1 MRARLTG
8 TDMGFLAWMAAI
20 GALLMGMSLAA
31 GWIRPLPLT
40 QFAIYLAVGVA
51 VGPWGLHLL
60 DINFVADAPW
70 LERLTEVALVI
81 SLFAG
86 GLKLRVPWRARPWR
100 VARRLAFPAMALS
113 IAGTAL
119 AAHLLLSLDWPLA
132 LLLAAML
139 APTDPVLAS
148 TIAVD
153 NAADHDGLRVA
164 LSGEAGM
171 NDGSAMPF
179 LLLGLAWLHGSLSWV
194 AFGRWAL
201 VELLWGVGAGIGLGF
216 AAGWLVGRLGT
227 RLVSMGRD
235 PGPGA
240 LLIAGLIAVTY
251 AAAEAIGALGFLAV
265 FAAGVGMRKVE
276 VGVVQEHPHPRLPHE
291 RDFTRTPPAEF
302 VVRPA
307 LDGGVDRDQPVEVV
321 GHLVAEALTFG
332 SVMEHLLGPLLV
344 LLLGIALARHWEP
357 DALVLAG
364 VLFVIVRPL
373 ATWLTTIGMQL
384 NWRRRLLL
392 GWLGIRG
399 IGGLNYLAFALL
411 HGLEGSAARLVAG
424 VAVTTITLSVV
435 VHGFSAQPLLGWR
448 RRRIERQQRKAAARQ

>member
-1 MRARLTG
+1 MRRSQPVVG
-8 TDMGFLAWMAAI
+8 TDMGFLGWMAAS
-20 GALLMGMSLAA
+20 GVLLMGMSLAA
-31 GWIRPLPLT
+31 GWIRPLPLS
-40 QFAIYLAVGVA
+40 QFALYLMVGVA
-51 VGPWGLHLL
+51 VGPWGLRLL
-60 DINFVADAPW
+60 DVDFLADAPW
-70 LERLTEVALVI
+70 LERLTEVALII

-113 IAGTAL
+113 LAGTAL
-119 AAHLLLSLDWPLA
+119 AAHALLGLDWPLA
-132 LLLAAML
+132 LTLAAML

-153 NAADHDGLRVA
+153 NAADQDGLRVA

-179 LLLGLAWLHGSLSWV
+179 LLLGLAWLHGPMSWDV
-194 AFGRWAL
+194 LGRWAL
-201 VELLWGVGAGIGLGF
+201 VELLWGVGAGVAVGFGL
-216 AAGWLVGRLGT
+216 GWLVGKLAT
-227 RLVSMGRD
+227 RLVGMERD

-240 LLIAGLIAVTY
+240 LLTAGLIGVSY

-265 FAAGVGMRKVE
+265 FAAGVGMRAVE
-276 VGVVQEHPHPRLPHE
+276 VGVVREHPHPRLRRE
-291 RDFTRTPPAEF
+291 RDVTRTPPAEF

-307 LDGGVDRDQPVEVV
+307 MQGGVDRGEPVEAV
-321 GHLVAEALTFG
+321 GHVLAEALTFG

-357 DALVLAG
+357 QALWLAG
-364 VLFVIVRPL
+364 VLFVLVRPL
-373 ATWLTTIGMQL
+373 ATWLTTAGMGL

-399 IGGLNYLAFALL
+399 IGGLNYLAYALV
-411 HGLEGSAARLVAG
+411 HGLDGSAARLVAG
-424 VAVTTITLSVV
+424 VAVSTITLSVV
-435 VHGFSAQPLLGWR
+435 LHGFSAQPLLAWR
-448 RRRIERQQRKAAARQ
+448 RRRLAAARKAGTG

>member
-1 MRARLTG
+1 
-8 TDMGFLAWMAAI
+8 MGFLGWMAAI
-20 GALLMGMSLAA
+20 GALLMSMSLAA

-40 QFAIYLAVGVA
+40 QFALYLVVGVA
-51 VGPWGLHLL
+51 VGPWGLRLL
-60 DINFVADAPW
+60 DVDFLADAHW
-70 LERLTEVALVI
+70 LERLTEVALII

-86 GLKLRVPWRARPWR
+86 GLKLRVPWDARPWR
-100 VARRLAFPAMALS
+100 VARRLAFPAMVLS

-119 AAHLLLSLDWPLA
+119 AGHLLLGLDWPLA

-153 NAADHDGLRVA
+153 NAADRDGLRVA
-164 LSGEAGM
+164 LSGEAGL

-179 LLLGLAWLHGSLSWV
+179 LLLGLTWLHGSLSWGAV
-194 AFGRWAL
+194 GQWAL
-201 VELLWGVGAGIGLGF
+201 LELLWGIGAGIALGF
-216 AAGWLVGRLGT
+216 VLGWLVGRLGT

-240 LLIAGLIAVTY
+240 LLTAGLIAVTY

-276 VGVVQEHPHPRLPHE
+276 VGVMQEHPHPRLPHE
-291 RDFTRTPPAEF
+291 SDFTRTPPAEF

-307 LDGGVDRDQPVEVV
+307 MDGGVDREQPVEVV
-321 GHLVAEALTFG
+321 GYLVAEALTFG

-357 DALVLAG
+357 QAVLLAG
-364 VLFVIVRPL
+364 VLFVVVRPL
-373 ATWLTTIGMQL
+373 ATWITTLGMQL

-399 IGGLNYLAFALL
+399 IGGLNYLAYALT
-411 HGLEGSAARLVAG
+411 HGLDGHAARLVAG
-424 VAVTTITLSVV
+424 LAITTITLSVA
-435 VHGFSAQPLLGWR
+435 VHGFSAQPLLAWR
-448 RRRIERQQRKAAARQ
+448 RRRIARQQRKAAAHR

>member
-1 MRARLTG
+1 
-8 TDMGFLAWMAAI
+8 MGFLGWMAAT
-20 GALLMGMSLAA
+20 GVLLLGMSLAA

-40 QFAIYLAVGVA
+40 QFALYLVVGIA
-51 VGPWGLHLL
+51 AGPWGLHLL
-60 DINFVADAPW
+60 AVDFLTDARW

-86 GLKLRVPWRARPWR
+86 GLKLRVPWRSRSWR

-113 IAGTAL
+113 VGGTVL
-119 AAHLLLSLDWPLA
+119 AAHLLLGLEWPLA

-179 LLLGLAWLHGSLSWV
+179 LLLSLAWLHGPLSLQ
-194 AFGRWAL
+194 ALGHWAL
-201 VELLWGVGAGIGLGF
+201 LELLWGVGAGIALGF
-216 AAGWLVGRLGT
+216 ALGWLVGRLGT
-227 RLVSMGRD
+227 HLVGMGRD

-240 LLIAGLIAVTY
+240 LLTAGLIALTY

-265 FAAGVGMRKVE
+265 FAAGVGMRRVE
-276 VGVVQEHPHPRLPHE
+276 VGVVQEHPHPRLHRE
-291 RDFTRTPPAEF
+291 RDVTRTPPAEF

-307 LDGGVDRDQPVEVV
+307 LDGGIDRDEPVEAV

-344 LLLGIALARHWEP
+344 LLLGIALANHWQP
-357 DALVLAG
+357 RALPLAA
-364 VLFVIVRPL
+364 VLFVLVRPA
-373 ATWLTTIGMQL
+373 ATWLTTGGMRL
-384 NWRRRLLL
+384 NWRRRLLF

-399 IGGLNYLAFALL
+399 IGGLNYLAYALT
-411 HGLEGSAARLVAG
+411 HGLDGAAARLVAG

-435 VHGFSAQPLLGWR
+435 VHGFSAQPLLAWRHRRLAHR
-448 RRRIERQQRKAAARQ
+448 RRRGTG

>member
-1 MRARLTG
+1 
-8 TDMGFLAWMAAI
+8 MGFLGWMAAI
-20 GALLMGMSLAA
+20 GALLMSMSLAA

-40 QFAIYLAVGVA
+40 QFALYLVVGVL

-60 DINFVADAPW
+60 DVDFLTDAPW

-86 GLKLRVPWRARPWR
+86 GLKLRVPWRARAWR

-119 AAHLLLSLDWPLA
+119 AAHLLLDLAWPLA

-179 LLLGLAWLHGSLSWV
+179 LLLALVWLHGPLSW
-194 AFGRWAL
+194 ASLGHWAL
-201 VELLWGVGAGIGLGF
+201 VELMWGVGAGVALGF
-216 AAGWLVGRLGT
+216 GLGWLVGKLGT
-227 RLVSMGRD
+227 HLVSMGRD

-240 LLIAGLIAVTY
+240 LLTAGLIAVTY
-251 AAAEAIGALGFLAV
+251 ACAEAIGALGFLAV

-276 VGVVQEHPHPRLPHE
+276 VGVVQEHPHPRLPYE

-307 LDGGVDRDQPVEVV
+307 MEGGIDRDEPVEVV

-357 DALVLAG
+357 QALEVALVLF
-364 VLFVIVRPL
+364 VLVRPL
-373 ATWLTTIGMQL
+373 ATWITTIGLGL

-399 IGGLNYLAFALL
+399 IGGLNYLAYALV
-411 HGLEGSAARLVAG
+411 HGLDGHAARLVAG

-435 VHGFSAQPLLGWR
+435 AHGFSAQPLLAWR
-448 RRRIERQQRKAAARQ
+448 RRRIARRQREAADHR

>member
-1 MRARLTG
+1 
-8 TDMGFLAWMAAI
+8 MGFLGWMAAI
-20 GALLMGMSLAA
+20 GVLLVGMSLAA

-40 QFAIYLAVGVA
+40 QFALYLVVGVA

-60 DINFVADAPW
+60 DIDFLADAHW
-70 LERLTEVALVI
+70 LERLTEVALVV

-100 VARRLAFPAMALS
+100 AARRLAFPGMALS

-119 AAHLLLSLDWPLA
+119 AAHLLLGLAWPLA

-148 TIAVD
+148 AIAVD
-153 NAADHDGLRVA
+153 NAADHDGLRVT

-179 LLLGLAWLHGSLSWV
+179 LLLGLAWLHGALSWS
-194 AFGRWAL
+194 ALGRWAL
-201 VELLWGVGAGIGLGF
+201 VELLWGVCVGIALGF
-216 AAGWLVGRLGT
+216 GLGWLVGKLGT
-227 RLVSMGRD
+227 RLVSIGRD

-240 LLIAGLIAVTY
+240 LLTAGLIAVTY
-251 AAAEAIGALGFLAV
+251 AVAEAVGALGFLAV
-265 FAAGVGMRKVE
+265 FAAGVGLRKVE

-291 RDFTRTPPAEF
+291 HDFTRTPPAEF

-307 LDGGVDRDQPVEVV
+307 MDGGVDRDEPVEAV
-321 GHLVAEALTFG
+321 GQVVAEALTFG

-357 DALVLAG
+357 QAWSIALVLF
-364 VLFVIVRPL
+364 VLIRPL
-373 ATWLTTIGMQL
+373 ATWLTTLGMGL

-399 IGGLNYLAFALL
+399 IGGLNYLAYALV
-411 HGLEGSAARLVAG
+411 HGLDGSAARLVAG

-435 VHGFSAQPLLGWR
+435 VHGFSAQPLLAWR
-448 RRRIERQQRKAAARQ
+448 RRRLAAARRKAEAR

>member
-1 MRARLTG
+1 
-8 TDMGFLAWMAAI
+8 MGFLGWMAAC
-20 GALLMGMSLAA
+20 GALLMVMSLAA

-40 QFAIYLAVGVA
+40 QFALYLVVGVA
-51 VGPWGLHLL
+51 IGPWGLYLL
-60 DINFVADAPW
+60 DVNFLADAPW
-70 LERLTEVALVI
+70 LERLTEVALII
-81 SLFAG
+81 SLFVG
-86 GLKLRVPWRARPWR
+86 GLKLRMPWRARPWQ

-179 LLLGLAWLHGSLSWV
+179 LLLALGWLHGGLSWGAV
-194 AFGRWAL
+194 GEWAL
-201 VELLWGVGAGIGLGF
+201 VKLVWGVGAGLALGF
-216 AAGWLVGRLGT
+216 GLGWLVGRLGT
-227 RLVSMGRD
+227 QLMRIGRD

-240 LLIAGLIAVTY
+240 LLITGLVAVTY
-251 AAAEAIGALGFLAV
+251 AVAEGIGALGYLAA
-265 FAAGVGMRKVE
+265 FAAGVGMRVVE
-276 VGVVQEHPHPRLPHE
+276 VGVMREHPHPRLPREH
-291 RDFTRTPPAEF
+291 DITRTPPAEF
-302 VVRPA
+302 VVRPV
-307 LDGGVDRDQPVEVV
+307 LDGGVDRDQPVEIV

-332 SVMEHLLGPLLV
+332 NVMEHLLGPLLV

-357 DALVLAG
+357 QALLLAG
-364 VLFVIVRPL
+364 VLFLVVRPL
-373 ATWLTTIGMQL
+373 ATWITTIGMQL
-384 NWRRRLLL
+384 HWRRRLLL

-411 HGLEGSAARLVAG
+411 HGLDGEPARLVAG

-435 VHGFSAQPLLGWR
+435 VHGFSAQPLLSWR
-448 RRRIERQQRKAAARQ
+448 RRRMARQQRKAAARG

>member
-1 MRARLTG
+1 MG
-8 TDMGFLAWMAAI
+8 TDMGFLGWMAAS
-20 GALLMGMSLAA
+20 GVLLMGMSLAA
-31 GWIRPLPLT
+31 GWIRPLPLS
-40 QFAIYLAVGVA
+40 QFAIYLIVGVA

-60 DINFVADAPW
+60 DVDFLVDGHW
-70 LERLTEVALVI
+70 LLRLTEIALVI

-100 VARRLAFPAMALS
+100 VARRLAFVAMVLT
-113 IAGTAL
+113 IGGTAL
-119 AAHLLLSLDWPLA
+119 AAHALLELDWPLA

-148 TIAVD
+148 TLAVD
-153 NAADHDGLRVA
+153 SAADHDGLRVA

-179 LLLGLAWLHGSLSWV
+179 LLLGLIWLHGALSWG
-194 AFGRWAL
+194 ALGRWAM
-201 VELLWGVGAGIGLGF
+201 VDLLWGVGAGIALGF
-216 AAGWLVGRLGT
+216 ALGWLVGKVGT
-227 RLVSMGRD
+227 HLVTMARD

-240 LLIAGLIAVTY
+240 LLTAGLIAVTY
-251 AAAEAIGALGFLAV
+251 AATEAIGALGFLAV

-276 VGVVQEHPHPRLPHE
+276 IGVMQEHPHPSLPQAH
-291 RDFTRTPPAEF
+291 DLTRTPPSEF

-307 LDGGVDRDQPVEVV
+307 LAGGPDRGQPVEAV
-321 GHLVAEALTFG
+321 GHVVAEALTFG

-357 DALVLAG
+357 QAMLLAG
-364 VLFVIVRPL
+364 VLFVVVRPL
-373 ATWLTTIGMQL
+373 AIWLTTVGMQL

-399 IGGLNYLAFALL
+399 IGGLNYLAYALL
-411 HGLEGSAARLVAG
+411 HGLDGSAARQVAG
-424 VAVTTITLSVV
+424 VVVTTITLSVV
-435 VHGFSAQPLLGWR
+435 VHGFSAQPLLAWR
-448 RRRIERQQRKAAARQ
+448 RRRIARRQGDAAARR

>member
-1 MRARLTG
+1 
-8 TDMGFLAWMAAI
+8 MGFLGWMAAI
-20 GALLMGMSLAA
+20 GALLLGMSLAA

-40 QFAIYLAVGVA
+40 QFAVYLLVGVV

-60 DINFVADAPW
+60 DVDFLADAPW
-70 LERLTEVALVI
+70 LERLTEVALAI

-113 IAGTAL
+113 VAGTAL
-119 AAHLLLSLDWPLA
+119 AAHLLLRLDWPLA

-153 NAADHDGLRVA
+153 SAADHDGLRVA
-164 LSGEAGM
+164 ISGEAGM

-179 LLLGLAWLHGSLSWV
+179 LLLGLIWLQGPLSW
-194 AFGRWAL
+194 ATFGHWAL
-201 VELLWGVGAGIGLGF
+201 VELLWGVGAGVALGF
-216 AAGWLVGRLGT
+216 GLGWLVGSLGT
-227 RLVSMGRD
+227 RLVGIGRD

-240 LLIAGLIAVTY
+240 LLTAGLIALSY

-265 FAAGVGMRKVE
+265 FAAGVGMRRVE
-276 VGVVQEHPHPRLPHE
+276 VGVVREHSHPRLRREH
-291 RDFTRTPPAEF
+291 DITRMPPAEF

-307 LDGGVDRDQPVEVV
+307 LDGGIDRDEPVEAV
-321 GHLVAEALTFG
+321 GHVVAEALTFG

-357 DALVLAG
+357 QALGLAG
-364 VLFVIVRPL
+364 VLFVLVRPL
-373 ATWLTTIGMQL
+373 ATWLTTAGMRL
-384 NWRRRLLL
+384 HWRRRLLL

-399 IGGLNYLAFALL
+399 IGGLNYLAYALV
-411 HGLEGSAARLVAG
+411 HGLDGRAAPLIAG

-435 VHGFSAQPLLGWR
+435 VHGFSAQPLLAWR
-448 RRRIERQQRKAAARQ
+448 HRRLAAARKAGTD

>member
-1 MRARLTG
+1 
-8 TDMGFLAWMAAI
+8 MGFLGWMAAV
-20 GALLMGMSLAA
+20 GVLLLGMSLAA
-31 GWIRPLPLT
+31 GWIRPLPLS
-40 QFAIYLAVGVA
+40 QFALYLVVGV
-51 VGPWGLHLL
+51 VIGPWGLGLL
-60 DINFVADAPW
+60 DVDFLADGRW
-70 LERLTEVALVI
+70 LRRLTEVALII

-113 IAGTAL
+113 TGGTAL
-119 AAHLLLSLDWPLA
+119 AAHVLLALDWPLA
-132 LLLAAML
+132 LALAAML

-148 TIAVD
+148 TLAVD
-153 NAADHDGLRVA
+153 SAADHDGLRVA

-179 LLLGLAWLHGSLSWV
+179 LLLALAWLHGALSWG

-201 VELLWGVGAGIGLGF
+201 VELLWGIGAGIALGF
-216 AAGWLVGRLGT
+216 AFGWLVGKIST
-227 RLVSMGRD
+227 RLVTMARV

-240 LLIAGLIAVTY
+240 LLTAGLIAVSY
-251 AAAEAIGALGFLAV
+251 ATAEAIGALGFLAV

-276 VGVVQEHPHPRLPHE
+276 IAVMQEHPHPSLPAA
-291 RDFTRTPPAEF
+291 RDLTRTPPAEF

-307 LDGGVDRDQPVEVV
+307 LAGGPDRDEPVEAV
-321 GHLVAEALTFG
+321 GHVVAEALTFG

-357 DALVLAG
+357 QAMLLAG
-364 VLFVIVRPL
+364 VLFVLVRPL
-373 ATWLTTIGMQL
+373 ATWLATVGMGL

-399 IGGLNYLAFALL
+399 IGGLNYLAFALM
-411 HGLEGSAARLVAG
+411 HGLDGAAARQIAG
-424 VAVTTITLSVV
+424 VVVTTITLSVV
-435 VHGFSAQPLLGWR
+435 VHGFSAQPLLAWR
-448 RRRIERQQRKAAARQ
+448 RRRLAAAGKAAAD

>member
-1 MRARLTG
+1 
-8 TDMGFLAWMAAI
+8 MGFLGWMATG
-20 GALLMGMSLAA
+20 GALLMVVTLAA

-40 QFAIYLAVGVA
+40 QFALYLGVGVA
-51 VGPWGLHLL
+51 VGPWGLYLVGV
-60 DINFVADAPW
+60 NFLADASW
-70 LERLTEVALVI
+70 LQRLTEVALII

-86 GLKLRVPWRARPWR
+86 GLKLRVPWGARPWR

-119 AAHLLLSLDWPLA
+119 AAHLLLALDWPLA

-179 LLLGLAWLHGSLSWV
+179 LLLGLAWLHGSLSWT
-194 AFGRWAL
+194 ALGEWAL
-201 VELLWGVGAGIGLGF
+201 LELVWGVGAGIALGF
-216 AAGWLVGRLGT
+216 GLGWLVGRLGT

-240 LLIAGLIAVTY
+240 LITAGLIAVTY
-251 AAAEAIGALGFLAV
+251 AAAESIGALGFLAV

-276 VGVVQEHPHPRLPHE
+276 VGVVQEHPHPRLPRE
-291 RDFTRTPPAEF
+291 RDATRTPPAEF

-307 LDGGVDRDQPVEVV
+307 MDGGVDRDQPVEIV
-321 GHLVAEALTFG
+321 GQLVAEALTFG
-332 SVMEHLLGPLLV
+332 NLMEHLLGPLLV

-357 DALVLAG
+357 QALLLAG
-364 VLFVIVRPL
+364 VLFVVVRPL
-373 ATWLTTIGMQL
+373 ATWLTTIGMKL
-384 NWRRRLLL
+384 HWRRRLLL

-399 IGGLNYLAFALL
+399 IGGLNYLAYALL
-411 HGLEGSAARLVAG
+411 HGLEGDAARLVAG
-424 VAVTTITLSVV
+424 VVVTTITLSVV
-435 VHGFSAQPLLGWR
+435 IHGFSAQPLLAWR
-448 RRRIERQQRKAAARQ
+448 RRVSAQQRHQGAARG

>member
-1 MRARLTG
+1 
-8 TDMGFLAWMAAI
+8 MGFLGWMAAA
-20 GALLMGMSLAA
+20 GVLLLGMSLAA
-31 GWIRPLPLT
+31 GWIRPLPLS
-40 QFAIYLAVGVA
+40 QFALYLAVGV
-51 VGPWGLHLL
+51 VIGPWGLHLL
-60 DINFVADAPW
+60 DVDFQVDRQW
-70 LERLTEVALVI
+70 LLRLTEVALII
-81 SLFAG
+81 SLFSG

-119 AAHLLLSLDWPLA
+119 AAHALLGLDWPLA

-148 TIAVD
+148 TLAVD
-153 NAADHDGLRVA
+153 SAADHDGLRFA

-179 LLLGLAWLHGSLSWV
+179 LLLGLAWLHGALSWD
-194 AFGRWAL
+194 ALGHWAL
-201 VELLWGVGAGIGLGF
+201 VELLWGVGAGIALGF
-216 AAGWLVGRLGT
+216 VFGWLVGKLST
-227 RLVSMGRD
+227 YLVTMARD

-240 LLIAGLIAVTY
+240 LLTAGLIAVTY

-265 FAAGVGMRKVE
+265 FAAGVGMRKLE
-276 VGVVQEHPHPRLPHE
+276 IGVMQEHPHPSLPE
-291 RDFTRTPPAEF
+291 TRDLTRTPPAEF

-307 LDGGVDRDQPVEVV
+307 LAGGPDRDEPVEAV
-321 GHLVAEALTFG
+321 GHVVAEALTFG

-357 DALVLAG
+357 QAMVLAG
-364 VLFVIVRPL
+364 VLFVLIRPL
-373 ATWLTTIGMQL
+373 ATWLSTIGMGL

-399 IGGLNYLAFALL
+399 IGGLNYLAYALV
-411 HGLEGSAARLVAG
+411 HGLDGSAARLVAG
-424 VAVTTITLSVV
+424 VVVTTITLSVV
-435 VHGFSAQPLLGWR
+435 VHGFSAQPLLAWR
-448 RRRIERQQRKAAARQ
+448 RRRLAAAHKAGTD

>member
-1 MRARLTG
+1 MS
-8 TDMGFLAWMAAI
+8 FLGWMAAT

-40 QFAIYLAVGVA
+40 QFALYLVVGVVA
-51 VGPWGLHLL
+51 GPWGLHLL
-60 DINFVADAPW
+60 DVDFLVDARW
-70 LERLTEVALVI
+70 LERLTEVALII

-113 IAGTAL
+113 IAGTAA
-119 AAHLLLSLDWPLA
+119 AAHVLLALDWPLA

-179 LLLGLAWLHGSLSWV
+179 LLLGLGWLHGALSWE
-194 AFGRWAL
+194 ALGTWAL
-201 VELLWGVGAGIGLGF
+201 VRLLWGVGAGIALGF
-216 AAGWLVGRLGT
+216 AFGWLVGKLGT
-227 RLVSMGRD
+227 RLVGMGRD

-240 LLIAGLIAVTY
+240 LLTAGLIALTY

-276 VGVVQEHPHPRLPHE
+276 VGVVQEHPHPRLPHA
-291 RDFTRTPPAEF
+291 RDITRTPPAEF

-307 LDGGVDRDQPVEVV
+307 MEGGVDRGEPVEAV

-357 DALVLAG
+357 QALGLAG
-364 VLFVIVRPL
+364 VLFVVVRPL
-373 ATWLTTIGMQL
+373 ATWLTTVGMHL

-399 IGGLNYLAFALL
+399 IGGLNYLAYALS
-411 HGLEGSAARLVAG
+411 HGLDGSAARLVAG

-435 VHGFSAQPLLGWR
+435 VHGFSAQPLLAWR
-448 RRRIERQQRKAAARQ
+448 RRRLAAARKAGRG

>member
-1 MRARLTG
+1 
-8 TDMGFLAWMAAI
+8 MGFLGWMAAT
-20 GALLMGMSLAA
+20 GALLMSMSLAA

-40 QFAIYLAVGVA
+40 QFALYLAVGVA

-60 DINFVADAPW
+60 EVDFLRDAAW
-70 LERLTEVALVI
+70 LQRLTEVALII

-86 GLKLRVPWRARPWR
+86 GLKLRIPWRERSWR
-100 VARRLAFPAMALS
+100 VARRLAFPAMGLC

-119 AAHLLLSLDWPLA
+119 AAHLLLALDWPLA

-153 NAADHDGLRVA
+153 NAADRDGLRVA

-179 LLLGLAWLHGSLSWV
+179 LLLALTWMRHPLSWESL
-194 AFGRWAL
+194 GRWAL
-201 VELLWGVGAGIGLGF
+201 LDLLWGVGAGIALGF
-216 AAGWLVGRLGT
+216 AFGWGVSRLST
-227 RLVSMGRD
+227 RLLIMARD

-240 LLIAGLIAVTY
+240 LLTAGLIAVTY

-276 VGVVQEHPHPRLPHE
+276 VGVVEEHPHPRLPPE
-291 RDFTRTPPAEF
+291 PDLAKTAPAEF

-307 LDGGVDRDQPVEVV
+307 LAGGIDREQPVEAVGRVV
-321 GHLVAEALTFG
+321 ADALTFG
-332 SVMEHLLGPLLV
+332 DMMEHLLGPLLV
-344 LLLGIALARHWEP
+344 LLLGIALARHW
-357 DALVLAG
+357 DIHALGLALVLF
-364 VLFVIVRPL
+364 VLIRPL
-373 ATWLTTIGMQL
+373 ATWITTVGMGL

-399 IGGLNYLAFALL
+399 IGGLNYLAYALT
-411 HGLEGSAARLVAG
+411 HGLAGAAAPLLAG
-424 VAVTTITLSVV
+424 VAITTITLSVV
-435 VHGFSAQPLLGWR
+435 VHGFSAQPLLAWR
-448 RRRIERQQRKAAARQ
+448 RRRMDARRRSRAG

>member
-1 MRARLTG
+1 
-8 TDMGFLAWMAAI
+8 MGFLGWMAAA
-20 GALLMGMSLAA
+20 GVLLLSMSLAA
-31 GWIRPLPLT
+31 GWIRPLPLS
-40 QFAIYLAVGVA
+40 QFALYLAVGV
-51 VGPWGLHLL
+51 VIGPWGLGLL
-60 DINFVADAPW
+60 DVDFLAGSRW
-70 LERLTEVALVI
+70 LLRLTEVALII
-81 SLFAG
+81 SLFSG

-113 IAGTAL
+113 IGGTAL
-119 AAHLLLSLDWPLA
+119 AAHTLLALDWPLA

-148 TIAVD
+148 TLAVD
-153 NAADHDGLRVA
+153 SAADHDGLRVA

-179 LLLGLAWLHGSLSWV
+179 LLLGLAWLHGALSW
-194 AFGRWAL
+194 AALGQWAL
-201 VELLWGVGAGIGLGF
+201 LELLWGIGAGIALGF
-216 AAGWLVGRLGT
+216 AFGWLVGKVST
-227 RLVSMGRD
+227 HLVTMARD

-240 LLIAGLIAVTY
+240 LLTAGLIAVSY

-276 VGVVQEHPHPRLPHE
+276 IGVMQEHPHPSLPE
-291 RDFTRTPPAEF
+291 ARDLTRTPPAEF

-307 LDGGVDRDQPVEVV
+307 LAGGVDRDEPVEAV
-321 GHLVAEALTFG
+321 GHVVAEALTFG

-357 DALVLAG
+357 QAMLLAS
-364 VLFVIVRPL
+364 VLFVLVRPL
-373 ATWLTTIGMQL
+373 ATWLATVGMGL

-399 IGGLNYLAFALL
+399 IGGLNYLAYALM
-411 HGLEGSAARLVAG
+411 HGLDGGAARRVAG
-424 VAVTTITLSVV
+424 VVVTTITLSVV
-435 VHGFSAQPLLGWR
+435 VHGFSAQPLLAWR
-448 RRRIERQQRKAAARQ
+448 RRRIERRRREAAGG

>member
-1 MRARLTG
+1 
-8 TDMGFLAWMAAI
+8 MGFLGWMAAI
-20 GALLMGMSLAA
+20 GVLLMGMSLAA
-31 GWIRPLPLT
+31 GWIRPLPVT
-40 QFAIYLAVGVA
+40 QFALYLVVGVA
-51 VGPWGLHLL
+51 VGPWGLQLL
-60 DINFVADAPW
+60 DVDFLVDAPW
-70 LERLTEVALVI
+70 LARLTEVALVI

-86 GLKLRVPWRARPWR
+86 GLKIRVPWRARSWR
-100 VARRLAFPAMALS
+100 VARRLAFPAMVLS
-113 IAGTAL
+113 MGGTAL
-119 AAHLLLSLDWPLA
+119 VAHGLLGLTWPLS

-148 TIAVD
+148 AIAVD
-153 NAADHDGLRVA
+153 NAADRDGLRVA

-179 LLLGLAWLHGSLSWV
+179 LLLGLAWLHGPLAWSALGW
-194 AFGRWAL
+194 WAL
-201 VELLWGVGAGIGLGF
+201 VELLWGIGAGVALGFGLG
-216 AAGWLVGRLGT
+216 WLIGRLGT
-227 RLVSMGRD
+227 RLVTMGRD

-240 LLIAGLIAVTY
+240 LLTAGLIAVTY

-276 VGVVQEHPHPRLPHE
+276 VGVVQEYPHPRLPRE

-302 VVRPA
+302 VVRPVMQ
-307 LDGGVDRDQPVEVV
+307 GGLDRDEPVEAV

-344 LLLGIALARHWEP
+344 LLLGIALARQWEP
-357 DALVLAG
+357 QALGVAA
-364 VLFVIVRPL
+364 VLFVLIRPL
-373 ATWLTTIGMQL
+373 ATWLTTIGLGL

-399 IGGLNYLAFALL
+399 IGGLNYLAYALV
-411 HGLEGSAARLVAG
+411 HGLDGHAARLVAG

-435 VHGFSAQPLLGWR
+435 VHGFSSQPLLAWR
-448 RRRIERQQRKAAARQ
+448 HRRIAARRKAEARG